1 MTRPAVLASRS
12 VATLLA
18 LAVVGVL
25 SGCAKP
31 VDSAACQTAPA
42 TLLDRLQPHLVIG
55 GKVRDAVV
63 LKAAG
68 SGHVFISF
76 ENRTERQAKR
86 DRPGHILTLMTPD
99 LDSGDLRAVDGW
111 AEKETDLPRASVT
124 LKAPSAVESRGCVAA
139 RRAK

>member
-1 MTRPAVLASRS
+1 VTRPALLAWRS
-12 VATLLA
+12 VATLLP
-18 LAVVGVL
+18 LAVVGLL

-31 VDSAACQTAPA
+31 VDSAACHSAPTA
-42 TLLDRLQPHLVIG
+42 LLDRLQQHLVVG

-68 SGHVFISF
+68 SGPVFISF

-86 DRPGHILTLMTPD
+86 DRPGHILTLMTAD
-99 LDSGDLRAVDGW
+99 LDTGDLSAVDGW
-111 AEKETDLPRASVT
+111 AHKETDLPPASVT
-124 LKAPSAVESRGCVAA
+124 LKAPAAVESRGCVAA